1 MPITAGAFL
10 GRYRLLE
17 KAGAGGMS
25 EVWKAD
31 DTTLHRTVA
40 VKVILAPIA
49 EDPTY
54 QERFL
59 REARLVAGLDHPNVL
74 PVYDFGT
81 ASVDGSEVSY
91 LVMPLVPGGSLK
103 SHITGPMP
111 FGIAVAWLA
120 AVGSALDHAHARG
133 ILHRDVKPANVLV
146 DSQGRPLLADFGLAR
161 SSETV
166 SGLTQTGTVLG
177 TPLYMAPEQ
186 AQGVSLD
193 ARADQYAL
201 GVIAFE
207 VLTGVVPF
215 RADSPLAVLHQH
227 VVQPPPPASTLVSG
241 FPPGADA
248 VLAKA
253 LAKKPD
259 DRYPDC
265 GSFIAALASAL
276 GVPLVARTGSA
287 TAVPTGGAPAAGVP
301 PSRAELSGA
310 ATVVSG
316 PQADPKGRLA
326 APASVP
332 PPPAAPVA
340 APGVPAAPTVPSAKR
355 PSSGA
360 RLLLVAGI
368 VLVALLLAALYVS
381 RLRTQKSAEIASVP
395 PVPTAPLPVPAPTGA
410 PVAAPTS
417 PSTAAEAPAP
427 VPAEPATSAPPSP
440 VRPGKAARVAEARP
454 SARRDVPRSE
464 PAPRLPR
471 PAPLLGSASF
481 SGDTR
486 LEGAYHVLDNSQ
498 KNRLSR
504 EDFVDAM
511 GTVRGVLATNPS
523 REVKV
528 LDTYTRAA
536 VAFADGRNAEAWQ
549 LLNRAFDDAP
559 ALAEGRVLG
568 FVDRQMR
575 AIGPNPGPDG
585 NWVLGLAFCDVRGDL
600 AEELGKA
607 VAKAPSSARVRYAL
621 ALAAWQR
628 GDGAE
633 AAREARAACDAGLSD
648 ACNLLR

>member
-1 MPITAGAFL
+1 MPIASGAFL

-25 EVWKAD
+25 EVWKAE

-74 PVYDFGT
+74 PVFDFGT

-120 AVGSALDHAHARG
+120 AVGSALDHAHAKG

-186 AQGVSLD
+186 AQGVPLD

-215 RADSPLAVLHQH
+215 HAESPLAVLHQH
-227 VVQPPPPASTLVSG
+227 VVEPPPPASTLVPG
-241 FPPGADA
+241 FPQAADA

-259 DRYPDC
+259 ERYPDC
-265 GSFIAALASAL
+265 SSFIAALAAAL
-276 GVPLVARTGSA
+276 GIPLAATTGVSPSA
-287 TAVPTGGAPAAGVP
+287 TTSRTPAAGAT
-301 PSRAELSGA
+301 PSRAAISGA

-316 PQADPKGRLA
+316 PQADPKSRLA

-332 PPPAAPVA
+332 PPPAAPA
-340 APGVPAAPTVPSAKR
+340 AADAPPTAAAVPGPKR
-355 PSSGA
+355 SSSGT
-360 RLLLVAGI
+360 RVLLAAGI
-368 VLVALLLAALYVS
+368 ILVALLLVALYVG
-381 RLRTQKSAEIASVP
+381 RLRREKAAEVVSIPSVAP
-395 PVPTAPLPVPAPTGA
+395 TAVPAPLPTEVPAPLPA
-410 PVAAPTS
+410 PPAT
-417 PSTAAEAPAP
+417 TAEAPAP
-427 VPAEPATSAPPSP
+427 VPAESSPAPMAPAPPA
-440 VRPGKAARVAEARP
+440 GP
-454 SARRDVPRSE
+454 SKEKRE

-471 PAPLLGSASF
+471 PAPLLGEASF

-486 LEGAYHVLDNSQ
+486 LESAYRALDNS
-498 KNRLSR
+498 KKPRLSR

-523 REVKV
+523 HEVMV
-528 LDTYTRAA
+528 LDAYTRAA

-549 LLNRAFDDAP
+549 LLNRAFDEAP
-559 ALAEGRVLG
+559 GLVRERVLG

-585 NWVLGLAFCDVRGDL
+585 NWVLGLAFCNVRGDL
-600 AEELGKA
+600 REELDKA
-607 VAKAPSSARVRYAL
+607 ASRAPSSARVRYAR
-621 ALAAWQR
+621 ALAAWQQ
-628 GDGAE
+628 GHGAE

-648 ACNLLR
+648 ACSLVR

>member
-1 MPITAGAFL
+1 MPIIAGAFL

-81 ASVDGSEVSY
+81 AAVDGSEVSY

-120 AVGSALDHAHARG
+120 AVGSALDHAHAKG

-186 AQGVSLD
+186 AQGVPLD

-215 RADSPLAVLHQH
+215 HAESPLAVLHQH
-227 VVQPPPPASTLVSG
+227 VVAPPPPASSLVPG
-241 FPPGADA
+241 FPPAADA
-248 VLAKA
+248 TLAKA

-265 GSFIAALASAL
+265 GSFIAALAAAL
-276 GVPLVARTGSA
+276 GVPLAATTGSA
-287 TAVPTGGAPAAGVP
+287 AAVATRSAPAAGVP
-301 PSRAELSGA
+301 PSRAEFSGA

-316 PQADPKGRLA
+316 PHADPKSRLA
-326 APASVP
+326 APAS
-332 PPPAAPVA
+332 AA
-340 APGVPAAPTVPSAKR
+340 PAAPTVPSAKR

-360 RLLLVAGI
+360 RVLLVAGI
-368 VLVALLLAALYVS
+368 VLVALLLVALYVS
-381 RLRTQKSAEIASVP
+381 RLRTQKSADVASVP
-395 PVPTAPLPVPAPTGA
+395 PLPTAFLPAPA
-410 PVAAPTS
+410 PAEMPVAVLTP
-417 PSTAAEAPAP
+417 PSTAAETPAP
-427 VPAEPATSAPPSP
+427 VPAEPVAPTPPSSAI
-440 VRPGKAARVAEARP
+440 PGRAARVAEGRP
-454 SARRDVPRSE
+454 SARHDVPRSE

-486 LEGAYHVLDNSQ
+486 LEGAYHVLDNSR

-528 LDTYTRAA
+528 LDAYTRAA

-549 LLNRAFDDAP
+549 LLNRAFDEAP

-585 NWVLGLAFCDVRGDL
+585 NWVLGFAFCDVRGDL

-607 VAKAPSSARVRYAL
+607 VARAPSSARVRYAL
-621 ALAAWQR
+621 ALTAWQR

-633 AAREARAACDAGLSD
+633 ATREARAACDAGLSD
-648 ACNLLR
+648 ACTLLR